1 MGEAFIFTGTY
12 GIREGQFEVAR
23 QALDELVDHVE
34 ANEPRMHHFG
44 FYFDD
49 EGGEVT
55 CVQVHPDSES
65 MEEHM
70 RVIAGHLENAGEF
83 LDFTNMKTR
92 VYGIPG
98 DALLSQL
105 REMDGDALRVA
116 NPLTRF
122 SRLAS

>member
-1 MGEAFIFTGTY
+1 MSEAFIFAGTY
-12 GIREGQFEVAR
+12 AIKEGKLEVAK
-23 QALDELVDHVE
+23 QALRELVDHVE
-34 ANEPRMHHFG
+34 ANEPRLQHFG

-49 EGGEVT
+49 EGGQVT
-55 CVQVHPDSES
+55 CVQVHPDSDS

-70 RVIAGHLENAGEF
+70 RVIAGHVQNAGEF
-83 LDFTNMKTR
+83 LDFTNMQTR

-122 SRLAS
+122 SRLAP